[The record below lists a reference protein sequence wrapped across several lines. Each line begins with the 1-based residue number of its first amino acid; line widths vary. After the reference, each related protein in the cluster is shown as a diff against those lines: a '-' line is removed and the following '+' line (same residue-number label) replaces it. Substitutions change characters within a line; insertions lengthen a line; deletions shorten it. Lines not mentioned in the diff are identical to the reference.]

1 MRGRNTARIAL
12 AIALAALAAWRGAC
26 VLAGP
31 EIDTDAYAHHMIAR
45 AILADPRDLAVH
57 WVWLPFFHYLQVPL
71 VALGGRLQ
79 DVRWAN
85 VALSAALPVVL
96 FRYVQRT
103 TTSHQADL
111 PAEAIAFF
119 AALVAAA
126 CPIAMQMGTT
136 GQPEP
141 LFALVVLG
149 VAIAYQER
157 RYGVAAALLGA
168 AAGLRYEAWAA
179 VATVAGLAL
188 VEPWWRRR
196 RGLASE
202 ADAWRSWIVVGVPVT
217 VVVAWA
223 TLRRP
228 FDGRWFGFLRET
240 RQFASGAMH
249 QTSALDGGLSRLAVG
264 AFYYPFFVPTR
275 VLSLALLLVPFGVV
289 RTVRQQGARFVLV
302 CLSTLAFISLTWVM
316 RSSLGL
322 DRHFV
327 VAVALY
333 ATFAAQGVSVIAD
346 GAAWAAKRA
355 GIASRAG
362 RYVAGAVAAVSL
374 SGLLVALYVWM
385 GFWKG
390 SIERGWP
397 RREELG
403 AYLRSLPESPLI
415 FCDDATLEILSGI
428 DRRRFDRHWIDDSHT
443 WELVDNAAH
452 VRGVAYVATWT
463 DKLRGH
469 EHAGEIVF
477 RVRENREDPSSE
489 LAVMRV
495 TPNG

>member
-1 MRGRNTARIAL
+1 MRERQTARVAL
-12 AIALAALAAWRGAC
+12 AVATVALAVWRGAC

-31 EIDTDAYAHHMIAR
+31 EVDTDAYAHHVIAR

-71 VALGGRLQ
+71 VALGGRLV

-96 FRYVQRT
+96 FRFVQRT
-103 TTSHQADL
+103 ATSHRAEI
-111 PAEAIAFF
+111 PAAAIALF

-141 LFALVVLG
+141 LFALLVLG
-149 VAIAYQER
+149 VAITYQER
-157 RYGVAAALLGA
+157 RYGAAAAMLGL

-179 VATVAGLAL
+179 VGTVAGLAL
-188 VEPWWRRR
+188 VEPWWRRH
-196 RGLASE
+196 RGLAAE
-202 ADAWRSWIVVGVPVT
+202 RDAWRSWIVVGVPVA

-249 QTSALDGGLSRLAVG
+249 QTSALDGGLSRLVSDAL
-264 AFYYPFFVPTR
+264 YYPVSVPIR
-275 VLSLALLLVPFGVV
+275 VLGLALPLVPLGVV
-289 RTVRQQGARFVLV
+289 RTVRQQGGRFVLV
-302 CLSTLAFISLTWVM
+302 LLSTLGFITLTWVM

-327 VAVALY
+327 VVVALY
-333 ATFAAQGVSVIAD
+333 ATFAAQGASTLAD
-346 GAAWAAKRA
+346 GAAWAAGRI
-355 GIASRAG
+355 GLASRPG
-362 RYVAGAVAAVSL
+362 RLVGAVASAVSL

-385 GFWKG
+385 GFWRG

-397 RREELG
+397 HREELG
-403 AYLRSLPESPLI
+403 AYLRSLPDSSLI
-415 FCDDATLEILSGI
+415 FCDDATLEVLSGL

-452 VRGVAYVATWT
+452 VRGAAYVATWT

-469 EHAGEIVF
+469 EGAGEIVF